1 MVGFKLLFVAV
12 LGERQYYTVIDIGL
26 MVLRVVIMIVAGVDI
41 GVVVTVVLTAAVRWH
56 SLIV

>member
-26 MVLRVVIMIVAGVDI
+26 VLLRVVIMIVAGVDI
-41 GVVVTVVLTAAVRWH
+41 GVVVTVVLTAVVRWH